1 MDEFFEDQLSEKAAR
16 VNRREFL
23 RMAGMTAVAA
33 TATGAGAAVL
43 TRQTMIPASPA
54 LPPLPE
60 ALPDLS
66 VGQNAAELLAQLA
79 AVRAEN
85 RRLQSELAAAQ
96 QRIDGQGNA
105 TVEVQQLRAELDTA
119 NQQVSVL
126 VGLLALY
133 EQMDAVDVQGVWRV
147 GITAVTNS
155 LANLIDEIPWL
166 REGVAAG
173 QQALQNVEAHIPLLQ
188 NGRYWLE
195 DHRLKLRRYYEGV
208 KTLLET
214 AVTATGP
221 FLEMLNAWFQD
232 ILKWLPF
239 GLGTRASNIM
249 QSLAD
254 LLGEIPYT
262 LTGLDTNVAQPLA
275 VWLDNRHGP
284 VPLQQELIEPLR
296 NDVLAKA
303 EQVSQKAQQVE
314 AVYQD
319 ELLQKMETAVASQEI
334 IRALIHEYRQQHS
347 IA

>member
-1 MDEFFEDQLSEKAAR
+1 MDEFFDDQLPEKAAR

-23 RMAGMTAVAA
+23 RMAGLTAVAA

-43 TRQTMIPASPA
+43 TRQTMIPVSPA
-54 LPPLPE
+54 SPPLPE
-60 ALPDLS
+60 ILPDLS

-79 AVRAEN
+79 STRAEN
-85 RRLQSELAAAQ
+85 RRLQNDLATAQ
-96 QRIDGQGNA
+96 QRIDAQGNA
-105 TVEVQQLRAELDTA
+105 TAEVQQLRAELDTA

-133 EQMDAVDVQGVWRV
+133 EQMDEVDVQGVWRV
-147 GITAVTNS
+147 GVTAVTNS
-155 LANLIDEIPWL
+155 LSDLIDEIPWL
-166 REGVAAG
+166 QEGIAVG
-173 QQALQNVEAHIPLLQ
+173 RQALQDVEAHIPLLQ

-195 DHRLKLRRYYEGV
+195 DHRNKLRRYYEGV
-208 KTLLET
+208 KSLLET
-214 AVTATGP
+214 AVAATGP

-275 VWLDNRHGP
+275 VWLDENHGGAT
-284 VPLQQELIEPLR
+284 LQQALIEPLR
-296 NDVLAKA
+296 TAVLTKA
-303 EQVSQKAQQVE
+303 EEVAQKAQEV
-314 AVYQD
+314 D
-319 ELLQKMETAVASQEI
+319 EIYENQLVQKLETAVASQEI
-334 IRALIHEYRQQHS
+334 IRALIHEYRQQHQ
-347 IA
+347 I